1 MNGFNWVNISN
12 ILFIKGTRFTTISV
26 IFDDSCG
33 TDMVEYGRRN
43 TIIICS
49 LESSGM

>member
-1 MNGFNWVNISN
+1 MNGFDWVNISN
-12 ILFIKGTRFTTISV
+12 ILFIKGTRFTNISV
-26 IFDDSCG
+26 IFDDSCE
-33 TDMVEYGRRN
+33 TYMVEYGRGK